1 MSNTRNSLVLKQ
13 APVTLYQQ
21 CPDIQKEY
29 GGFTTAHIDNSFSPK
44 SFYIVY
50 DKVDYGKKHSGTA
63 ITKLVPSDIM
73 SGSSEP
79 VSLGF
84 DAASA
89 QGFDCREPGI
99 ILFEHFNYNGSGKEF
114 HETTNDFSASF
125 PHNSVRGV
133 SSVIVTGGTWEIYD
147 RKNGEGTLLATIK
160 KGEMKPRL
168 DIDSNDKAMSIIL
181 QK

>member
-1 MSNTRNSLVLKQ
+1 MSNTHNALVLKQ
-13 APVTLYQQ
+13 APATLYQQ

-29 GGFTTAHIDNSFSPK
+29 GGFRTAHIDNSFSPK

-50 DKVDYGKKHSGTA
+50 DKVDYGKAYFGNAKTQF
-63 ITKLVPSDIM
+63 VPSNNIM

-99 ILFEHFNYNGSGKEF
+99 ILFQHFNYNGFGKEF
-114 HETTNDFSASF
+114 RETTNDISASF
-125 PHNSVRGV
+125 PPNSPSGV
-133 SSVIVTGGTWEIYD
+133 SSVIVTGGTWGIYD
-147 RKNGEGTLLATIK
+147 GKNGEGTLLATIK
-160 KGEMKPRL
+160 NGEMNPKL
-168 DIDSNDKAMSIIL
+168 DSNDKAMSIIL